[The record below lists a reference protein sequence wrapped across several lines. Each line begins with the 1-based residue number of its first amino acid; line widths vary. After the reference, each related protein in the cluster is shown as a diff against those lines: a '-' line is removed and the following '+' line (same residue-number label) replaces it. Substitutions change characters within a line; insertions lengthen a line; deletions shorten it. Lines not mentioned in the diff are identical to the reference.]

1 MLGVRAKN
9 IQPMNTGLVRKN
21 SHFHANIPIHPN
33 SSTPLPF
40 APQQPTENPSKLPQK
55 TPFLHF

>member
-9 IQPMNTGLVRKN
+9 IQPMHTGLVRKN
-21 SHFHANIPIHPN
+21 SHFHANIPIYLN
-33 SSTPLPF
+33 SPSQLLS
-40 APQQPTENPSKLPQK
+40 APQPHTEKPSKLPQK